1 MTWRSLASPV
11 AIKLRRRVVAPAVFY
26 GLSLAVRFTSAA
38 GEEVEIPPQPAQ
50 RTHPVIS
57 IMTVD
62 GAHLPHLDCGAK
74 PAQPILLRHGWP
86 PRSSPPGCVAP

>member
-1 MTWRSLASPV
+1 MTWKSLASL
-11 AIKLRRRVVAPAVFY
+11 AIKSRRRVVAPAVFY

-38 GEEVEIPPQPAQ
+38 GKEVEIPPQPAQ

-62 GAHLPHLDCGAK
+62 GAHLPHLDCGTK